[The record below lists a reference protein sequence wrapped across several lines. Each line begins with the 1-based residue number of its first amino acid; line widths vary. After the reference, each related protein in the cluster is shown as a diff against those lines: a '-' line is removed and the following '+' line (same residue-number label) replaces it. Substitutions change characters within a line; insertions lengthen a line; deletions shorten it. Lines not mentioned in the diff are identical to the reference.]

1 MSQAKLKSTITR
13 ENKPLPNFLLKVAT
27 VNSASKFH
35 VGKQHSSLH
44 LPFKQNAVFKK
55 QRASKVLKH
64 LQIKIERLL
73 DIREL
78 YVTISQVTKMN
89 NQKET

>member
-44 LPFKQNAVFKK
+44 LPFKQKTQFSRSNA
-55 QRASKVLKH
+55 
-64 LQIKIERLL
+64 
-73 DIREL
+73 
-78 YVTISQVTKMN
+78 QVKS
-89 NQKET
+89 